1 MLGDVQ
7 ETLEN
12 SSPVSKTLVPQA
24 ATKEPTGREQRGN
37 QSSVKVIHKT
47 DTEIFTGVHTVYSH
61 IKLILISLSDL
72 IKHVISLLGG
82 LNLTNSSKPP
92 ILNKINAKPAV
103 EAVTHCRNT
112 LLVVKI

>member
-61 IKLILISLSDL
+61 IKTDFNF
-72 IKHVISLLGG
+72 VI
-82 LNLTNSSKPP
+82 
-92 ILNKINAKPAV
+92 
-103 EAVTHCRNT
+103 
-112 LLVVKI
+112 